1 MSQLQT
7 VLRRSVAHLDP
18 SDHDGRARTFT
29 SAREAMIRLLWSYDP
44 PLTPSEI
51 DSKIDEFDT
60 VVAAIKRED
69 HETASEPAVEDR
81 DDDEP
86 SSLTTPEPE
95 EEALPPAPLP
105 DLSQIKMTLPP
116 RAPLARFQPLS
127 QIGAPTPSRSPAP
140 PKATPSSKADEAE
153 TAPFA
158 DAAVIEALAALN
170 RATSEP
176 TPARRDSAIAAK
188 TTAARTAA
196 AAPEAKDDW
205 DNPKDEVPQEDPLAG
220 LFDDVLD
227 DLPPYASPADDAS
240 DETDDSDDEADRD
253 NPDQLELLEDELLS
267 DDEEPLDEPEP
278 SDEPDLSEYDEA
290 SDDDAPL
297 DDEELDEDDA
307 RQDDEALDEERR
319 DEGDRLS
326 ADDVLRRHRELFHDR
341 GAFADDSRD
350 DRDDD
355 RREDLDD
362 APDDGPYDDN
372 PLDDDEPRRSIG
384 ERLRDFA
391 GDISGRMIFII
402 AGVVLLLVA
411 GLGGAFF
418 AFSRGPAPAATT
430 AAAPPAK
437 PEPAPPTDIASVIA
451 AAPESSPRPTPPA
464 ADVPI
469 GALALETLTL
479 FDGRDPS
486 VFQSA
491 PDNPVRFEGD
501 TQGGFARV
509 SSSTNST
516 GSRITVGRGVYE
528 RLAGRTIRIV
538 VVARAAATSPAPAL
552 RFAYQNGRSLSPW
565 QDGDLGKDYAPLS
578 TTWTVPK
585 ERGGPETDAVLIEPG
600 IPGDGTAADIKSVRI
615 EVLK

>member
-1 MSQLQT
+1 MSQLHT

-18 SDHDGRARTFT
+18 TDHDGRARTFT

-60 VVAAIKRED
+60 VVSAIQRED
-69 HETASEPAVEDR
+69 RETAPEPAIEDR

-86 SSLTTPEPE
+86 SSLTTPEPDE
-95 EEALPPAPLP
+95 EVSPPAPLP
-105 DLSQIKMTLPP
+105 DLTEIKLTLPP

-140 PKATPSSKADEAE
+140 PKAETSTKAAAAAS
-153 TAPFA
+153 APLA
-158 DAAVIEALAALN
+158 DAAVIEALAALD
-170 RATSEP
+170 RTTSDP
-176 TPARRDSAIAAK
+176 SPAKRDSAITAK
-188 TTAARTAA
+188 TTTARTAA
-196 AAPEAKDDW
+196 TAPEAQDDRADPKDD
-205 DNPKDEVPQEDPLAG
+205 VPLEDPLAG

-227 DLPPYASPADDAS
+227 ELPPYAPSTDEES
-240 DETDDSDDEADRD
+240 DEIDDGDDEADRD
-253 NPDQLELLEDELLS
+253 NPDQLDLLDDGLL
-267 DDEEPLDEPEP
+267 DDEEP
-278 SDEPDLSEYDEA
+278 SDEPYPLEYDDEA
-290 SDDDAPL
+290 PS
-297 DDEELDEDDA
+297 
-307 RQDDEALDEERR
+307 DDEALDE
-319 DEGDRLS
+319 DEARLDDEALDDDRSDDGDRLS
-326 ADDVLRRHRELFHDR
+326 ADDVLRRHRELFSDR
-341 GAFADDSRD
+341 AAFAAGRD
-350 DRDDD
+350 DRDED
-355 RREDLDD
+355 RR
-362 APDDGPYDDN
+362 DDGDDEADDGAYDDN
-372 PLDDDEPRRSIG
+372 PLDDEPRRSLG
-384 ERLRDFA
+384 ERLRDFV

-402 AGVVLLLVA
+402 AGVVLLLAA

-418 AFSRGPAPAATT
+418 AISRAPAPATTT
-430 AAAPPAK
+430 ASAPPAK
-437 PEPAPPTDIASVIA
+437 PESAPELAPPTDIASVIA
-451 AAPESSPRPTPPA
+451 AAPEASPRPTPPA
-464 ADVPI
+464 ADVPT
-469 GALALETLTL
+469 GALALETLNL

-509 SSSTNST
+509 ASSTNST

-565 QDGDLGKDYAPLS
+565 QDGDLGKEYAPLS

-585 ERGGPETDAVLIEPG
+585 DRGGPETDAVLIEPG